1 MENKQEM
8 EKRKKIERLRERER
22 LNERVLVS
30 SVEEEWLATPG
41 LDTAACCSPPCES
54 TRGTHTRARTLVHRF
69 ARACTGF
76 YLASSL
82 FLLANSRL
90 KLFLSSCLGLF
101 VCPLYTLFLSFPFT
115 IHTHSCYLFFLSL
128 LAHTACMCVRW
139 NHRRSFLRIDTAWQ
153 NLSA

>member
-1 MENKQEM
+1 M
-8 EKRKKIERLRERER
+8 
-22 LNERVLVS
+22 VS

-101 VCPLYTLFLSFPFT
+101 VCPLYALFLSFPFT

-128 LAHTACMCVRW
+128 LAHTACICIRW